1 MNHAVQVEVGD
12 QVFAGKNPEPFGAV
26 RFVHAH
32 ELVIGIEGA
41 GDVTVPATSVQ
52 SVQEHKVVLDV
63 GTLPFETQSA
73 IKHAHEKEHG
83 Y

>member
-12 QVFAGKNPEPFGAV
+12 QVFAGKVPQSFGAV

-32 ELVIGIEGA
+32 ELVIDINDA
-41 GDVTVPATSVQ
+41 DDVTIPTTSVQ
-52 SVQEHKVVLDV
+52 SVHEHKVVLDV